1 MAHIAI
7 MARPATRSRFKR
19 LITAHPLMSYFV
31 IAFIGTWAFWLPIA
45 LSRVEHGLGLLP
57 FAFSDG
63 AMLLCLVLGGFAGPP
78 VAALT
83 LSAMSSGRAGVG
95 QLLRRC
101 LAWRVGIQW
110 YLIILFGFLGI
121 FLVGF
126 SIVYGANLSQAF
138 LAQWS
143 LLFTVFV
150 PFSTLS
156 ILKANFAEE
165 IGWRGFALPR
175 LQGRYG
181 PIVGTVIL
189 GALHSLWHMPLFFT
203 AQLGPTSLPHF
214 AGFVGAGIGLTV
226 LYTWLFNHTQGSVL
240 LATLAHG
247 CSNGALPV
255 VGLLIPANVVVRGW
269 AAPLVYGG
277 WNGDLLVVIGGAALL
292 LLVFTRGR
300 LGYKTE
306 QNAQLSA
313 TSPTTVPSVPSIYR

>member
-19 LITAHPLMSYFV
+19 LVTAHPLMSYFV
-31 IAFIGTWAFWLPIA
+31 IAFIGTWAFWLPVA

-83 LSAMSSGRAGVG
+83 LTAMSSGRAGVG

-101 LAWRVGIQW
+101 VAWRVGIQW
-110 YLIILFGFLGI
+110 YLIIVFSFLVI

-126 SIVYGANLSQAF
+126 SIVYAVNLPQAF
-138 LAQWS
+138 MARWTLI
-143 LLFTVFV
+143 FTMFV
-150 PFSTLS
+150 PITVIS

-165 IGWRGFALPR
+165 VGWRGFALPR

-181 PIVGTVIL
+181 PIAGTINL
-189 GALHSLWHMPLFFT
+189 GALHSLWHLPLFFT
-203 AQLGPTSLPHF
+203 AQLGPSSLPHF
-214 AGFVGAGIGLTV
+214 AGFVGAGIALTM
-226 LYTWLFNHTQGSVL
+226 LYTWLFNHTRGSVL

-255 VGLLIPANVVVRGW
+255 VGLLIPADLVVHGW

-277 WNGDLLVVIGGAALL
+277 WNGDLLVVIGGAAVL
-292 LLVFTRGR
+292 LLVFTRGQ
-300 LGYKTE
+300 LGYKLE

-313 TSPTTVPSVPSIYR
+313 TRPPTVPSVPLAHR